1 MNSSETG
8 TVAALLGE
16 PVDDTQ
22 AESTHSGWPDTHSAC
37 LAHPKT
43 TSDHPPLSTSHAP
56 SYRGRFAPSPTGDL
70 HFGSLLAAFGS
81 WLLARHAQGAWLIRI
96 EDLDPPREVAGAA
109 ERQLQALSAFGLE
122 SDEPV
127 LRQSERGEV
136 YRTALERLLA
146 QDLAFPCHCSRSELA
161 AVGGIH
167 RRCVATPNRPGR
179 APAIRLRVPDGSVV
193 AFQDRIRGAQSQDVA
208 GEVGDVVLRRAD
220 GYWAYQLA
228 VVVDDAAQ
236 GISDVVRGAD
246 LLDSTPRQILLQ
258 RALGLATPSYAHLPL
273 VLGSDGRKLS
283 KSDAALAVDP
293 QQPLPALRAAWRALG
308 QTPAALAGAGSV
320 PALLTRAQAEF
331 EPWRI
336 ASTPTVS
343 LAAMHN
349 GDFIFAD

>member
-1 MNSSETG
+1 M
-8 TVAALLGE
+8 
-16 PVDDTQ
+16 
-22 AESTHSGWPDTHSAC
+22 ST
-37 LAHPKT
+37 
-43 TSDHPPLSTSHAP
+43 PPAP

-81 WLLARHAQGAWLIRI
+81 WLLARHAKGTWLVRI

-127 LRQSERGEV
+127 LRQSERGER
-136 YRTALERLLA
+136 YRQALDDLLA
-146 QDLAFPCHCSRSELA
+146 RDLAFPCHCSRSDLA
-161 AVGGIH
+161 AVAGIH
-167 RRCVATPNRPGR
+167 RRCVAAPERPGR
-179 APAIRLRVPDGSVV
+179 TPAIRLRVADASVV
-193 AFQDRIRGAQSQDVA
+193 EFQDRIRGPQTQDVA
-208 GEVGDVVLRRAD
+208 REVGDVVLRRAD

-228 VVVDDAAQ
+228 VVVDDADQ

-258 RALGLATPSYAHLPL
+258 RALGLPTPHYAHLPL

-283 KSDAALAVDP
+283 KSDAALPVDP
-293 QQPLPALRAAWRALG
+293 QRPVPVLRAAWQALG
-308 QTPAALAGAGSV
+308 QTPAALSGASTV
-320 PALLTRAQAEF
+320 PQLLTRAQAEF
-331 EPWRI
+331 DPGRI